1 MSLFLERRNNLLD
14 VVNVNE
20 ARLNLGF
27 GTLSEFNSNNV
38 NITGGCIRVDE
49 LYIQNGNESN
59 GRYLTCTNNEGY
71 TDWIDL
77 EIADW
82 IKYDQ
87 SNILI
92 SQFSNDINF
101 LTSNVLHT
109 VSFTGNYYD
118 LVNRPTS
125 LSNLPDDVTYMNR
138 FNNLSELT
146 DTAAAR
152 ANLGLGGLAT
162 QSGDTITFSNV
173 TILNDF
179 TFGTPPY
186 QDNFFLHLE
195 SDNTVKF
202 KEFPHASTSNY
213 GITTLIDDYRNN
225 SVDKT
230 VTANA
235 VKRMYD
241 EFDTRIGNISTS
253 SELWNDY
260 DIQQFINDSG
270 LLMKAN
276 NLLEITNKA
285 HARSNLGLK
294 GMASQDSNNVFV
306 HFLTIES
313 NLIIKKNPKENY
325 FMKSDN
331 SGVFYWSRLPDA
343 SEDELGFVYITD
355 DLFDFRTDYY
365 NVVPTVRAL
374 SNYIENEVQPLIK
387 YLEDNIPSNINQL
400 AGYTDYMRIQDN
412 FSRILDP
419 SRAQTHLGLHPVA
432 WTGSFYSLKDYPTN
446 LSQFSNNITQFI
458 ARSNYLL
465 EFSDDIAKARHNL
478 GIGSIARYDSN
489 DVKIINGTAAF
500 SNITIT
506 KSFQYSYDVGTQN
519 IGKFLQSVNENGL
532 TKFIDFPKA
541 DTTQHGIVKLSNN
554 FETNDDR
561 LAASA
566 GALYTAYWLLS
577 GRIIQ
582 LEREIDKLRA

>member
-14 VVNVNE
+14 VISVDE
-20 ARLNLGF
+20 ARINLGF
-27 GTLSEFNSNNV
+27 GTISHFDSNNV
-38 NITGGCIRVDE
+38 NITGGSIRVDQ

-59 GRYLTCTNNEGY
+59 GRYLTCINNEGL

-82 IKYDQ
+82 IKFDQ

-92 SQFSNDINF
+92 SQFSNDLNF
-101 LTSNVLHT
+101 LTSNNLHT
-109 VSFTGNYYD
+109 VSFTGDYYD

-125 LSNLPDDVTYMNR
+125 LSDLPDDVTYMDK

-146 DTAAAR
+146 DPAQAR
-152 ANLGLGGLAT
+152 VNLGLGNLAT
-162 QSGDTITFSNV
+162 QSGDVITFSNV
-173 TILNDF
+173 TVLNDF
-179 TFGTPPY
+179 FLGTPPY
-186 QDNFFLHLE
+186 QDNLFLHLE
-195 SDNTVKF
+195 SDNSVKF
-202 KEFPHASTSNY
+202 KEFPYATTTNY
-213 GITTLIDDYRNN
+213 GVTQLVDDYKNN
-225 SVDKT
+225 SEDKT
-230 VTANA
+230 VTANS
-235 VKRMYD
+235 VKRMYE
-241 EFDTRIGNISTS
+241 EFDFRINNISTS
-253 SELWNDY
+253 SEIWNDY
-260 DIQQFINDSG
+260 DIQQFISDSG
-270 LLMKAN
+270 LLLKAN
-276 NLLEITNKA
+276 NLSEITNKV

-294 GMASQDSNNVFV
+294 GMATQDSNNVFV

-313 NLIIKKNPKENY
+313 NLIVKKNPKENY

-331 SGVFYWSRLPDA
+331 SGVFNWSRLPDA
-343 SEDELGFVYITD
+343 SEDELGFVYTTD
-355 DLFDFRTDYY
+355 DIFNYRTDYY
-365 NVVPTVRAL
+365 NVVPTVSAL

-458 ARSNYLL
+458 AKPNYLS
-465 EFSDDIAKARHNL
+465 EVSDDVAKARYNL

-489 DVKIINGTAAF
+489 DVRIINGTAAF
-500 SNITIT
+500 SNLTIT
-506 KSFQYSYDVGTQN
+506 KSFQYGYDTGTQN

-532 TKFIDFPKA
+532 TKFVDFPKA
-541 DTTQHGIVKLSNN
+541 DTIQHGIVKLSND
-554 FETNDDR
+554 FETNNDR

-566 GALYTAYWLLS
+566 GALYTAYWLLL
-577 GRIIQ
+577 GRITQ
-582 LEREIDKLRA
+582 LEREIDKLRT